1 MLPGL
6 VSVSFLV
13 YSSFSTRAIR
23 SWFQVRLNPVGDD
36 MNLPY
41 TGVWRDPPIPELAHF
56 LTQLQRCIQLP
67 RAVSLVGQDLKLRLL
82 AEVLVM

>member
-1 MLPGL
+1 M
-6 VSVSFLV
+6 S
-13 YSSFSTRAIR
+13 
-23 SWFQVRLNPVGDD
+23 
-36 MNLPY
+36 LPY

-56 LTQLQRCIQLP
+56 LTQLPRCSQLP